1 MGDEDTKFSIF
12 KRHLCTRDKERFEQ
26 SRPILRKKPNLN
38 PLKLTVI
45 ASELQECRIYRNEF
59 QCLREYL
66 EVASVQELWELIL
79 KRWVEDYSWNLKPKE
94 AIETVASGL
103 SGWVA
108 DALCLLCI
116 SHCGL
121 AEQEVL
127 QLLDMLGYRNHQKVT
142 TVHWA
147 AFRNATK
154 HWILEKP
161 NGLLC
166 FQHQSL
172 RTTVEHKLLGVITL
186 VRESSPN
193 TSQSPVNHKKT
204 RFHQV
209 LMRYFQRQTVFWRVY
224 QELPWHMKM
233 SGCWEGLC
241 DFVTS
246 PGLLREIQRFRSRRC
261 RSQGMRQLHP
271 ESSRN
276 GSLLW
281 ENLSKLNCRS
291 AQSSDTVNTAM
302 CMNIRKFQR
311 AKSTVLSPPPVS
323 DKPKYAPGKGKKT
336 LTPILCLSAGEK
348 ALQKA
353 QSTQIWNG
361 PRNQI
366 PRKNMLSPGEKS
378 GLAILSRQ
386 RVFSA
391 KSESGDGLITPI
403 YHQPLQAPVSPNNP
417 WGCIPELVSENWLF
431 HSPQYSFFRQK
442 PVFIRRSQI
451 ETKWLKTSNDTN
463 KE

>member
-1 MGDEDTKFSIF
+1 
-12 KRHLCTRDKERFEQ
+12 
-26 SRPILRKKPNLN
+26 
-38 PLKLTVI
+38 
-45 ASELQECRIYRNEF
+45 
-59 QCLREYL
+59 
-66 EVASVQELWELIL
+66 
-79 KRWVEDYSWNLKPKE
+79 
-94 AIETVASGL
+94 
-103 SGWVA
+103 
-108 DALCLLCI
+108 
-116 SHCGL
+116 
-121 AEQEVL
+121 
-127 QLLDMLGYRNHQKVT
+127 
-142 TVHWA
+142 
-147 AFRNATK
+147 
-154 HWILEKP
+154 
-161 NGLLC
+161 
-166 FQHQSL
+166 
-172 RTTVEHKLLGVITL
+172 
-186 VRESSPN
+186 
-193 TSQSPVNHKKT
+193 
-204 RFHQV
+204 
-209 LMRYFQRQTVFWRVY
+209 
-224 QELPWHMKM
+224 
-233 SGCWEGLC
+233 
-241 DFVTS
+241 
-246 PGLLREIQRFRSRRC
+246 
-261 RSQGMRQLHP
+261 MRQLHP